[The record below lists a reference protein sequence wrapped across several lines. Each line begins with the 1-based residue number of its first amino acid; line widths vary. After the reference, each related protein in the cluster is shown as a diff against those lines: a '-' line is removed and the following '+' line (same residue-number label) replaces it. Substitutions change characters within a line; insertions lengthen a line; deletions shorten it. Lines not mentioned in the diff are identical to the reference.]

1 MSFSYRRRRRH
12 DDQHVDDWLMTY
24 ADMITL
30 LLCFFAIFLSVSI
43 PKKEQ
48 FEQARQEVMK
58 QFAAQDVL
66 EGKFPPR
73 PEQPQST
80 SNDPFD
86 KLPSFIDKY
95 KGQGL
100 GMGKVDVTRGKRI
113 ITIAMSSAPL
123 FPVGTADLSIE
134 GQQVLSDVAGIIQDR
149 KYADYRVT
157 IEGHTDDSPINTPR
171 FPSNWELSTSR
182 AAAVVRFLISQG
194 VRPDRL
200 RAAGYADAFPKAPN
214 RDAAGKSIPENQ
226 ALNRRVVVKLEKIQ
240 SEDEE

>member
-1 MSFSYRRRRRH
+1 MSYNYRRRRRQ

-48 FEQARQEVMK
+48 FEQARQKVME

-66 EGKFPPR
+66 VGKFPPR
-73 PEQPQST
+73 PEEPKSS

-95 KGQGL
+95 KGLGV
-100 GMGKVDVTRGKRI
+100 GMGKVEVTKGNRI
-113 ITIAMSSAPL
+113 VTIAMSSAPL
-123 FPVGTADLSIE
+123 FPVGTADLSAE
-134 GQQVLSDVAGIIQDR
+134 GQQILVDVAGIILERQ
-149 KYADYRVT
+149 YADYRVT
-157 IEGHTDDSPINTPR
+157 IEGHTDDSPISTPR

-182 AAAVVRFLISQG
+182 AAAVVRFLMTQG
-194 VRPDRL
+194 VRPDRM
-200 RAAGYADAFPKAPN
+200 RAAGYADVFPKAPN
-214 RDAAGKSIPENQ
+214 RDAAGKPIPGNQ
-226 ALNRRVVVKLEKIQ
+226 ALNRRVVVKLEKI
-240 SEDEE
+240 EAGDE